1 MLSDGGALES
11 GPADHWSLD
20 RLNMRPALAFILD
33 ADDKCSI
40 ELFLLCPNPLFQPP
54 LMVQGNFADG
64 EYFIDC
70 DRLPRSV
77 ARAMFGAWVTICIAV
92 VTACLRSMYR
102 SRLKRQLFSY
112 EPDKPP
118 VSLWSISPTSN
129 PSEVL
134 AARNILIRSLLQ
146 GNIFYALV
154 SLGCIVTVVI
164 SALST
169 TIANHAIDSNVVTR
183 STLVPGTLVTN
194 QHTTLSGAVVEV
206 SSRIDALARAN
217 APLTELFDFVPD
229 DSSGWVYAAEEW
241 NNTWKGR
248 CSYHLHR
255 AVDLHVLPSNSSNY
269 QDELPGLG
277 ALLPQWATVDPTR
290 QGTDYVGFYDNALT
304 NGSGV
309 WIDMVVTYAFGSE
322 PNDGTPV
329 NASSVN
335 ISLANVLLHHV
346 GRTADGNFEDTLFRS
361 DVHLVEC
368 TFDNSAPGTM
378 DQSYAQC
385 GRYANAAGNV
395 ANVGALP

>member
-1 MLSDGGALES
+1 
-11 GPADHWSLD
+11 
-20 RLNMRPALAFILD
+20 
-33 ADDKCSI
+33 
-40 ELFLLCPNPLFQPP
+40 
-54 LMVQGNFADG
+54 MVQGNYADS

-70 DRLPRSV
+70 DRLPRSI
-77 ARAMFGAWVTICIAV
+77 ARAIFGAWVTICIAV

-102 SRLKRQLFSY
+102 SQLKRHLFGY
-112 EPDKPP
+112 DPDKPL
-118 VSLWSISPTSN
+118 VSLWSISPALN
-129 PSEVL
+129 PYEAL
-134 AARNILIRSLLQ
+134 EARKILIRSLLH
-146 GNIFYALV
+146 GNIFYTLV
-154 SLGCIVTVVI
+154 SLGCVVTGVV

-169 TIANHAIDSNVVTR
+169 TIANRAIDSNVVTR
-183 STLVPGTLVTN
+183 SALVPGILVTN

-206 SSRIDALARAN
+206 TSRVQALERAN

-255 AVDLHVLPSNSSNY
+255 AVDLHIVPSNSSKY

-290 QGTDYVGFYDNALT
+290 QGADYVGFYDNALT

-322 PNDGTPV
+322 PNDGGAA

-346 GRTADGNFEDTLFRS
+346 GRTSDGNVEDTLFRS
-361 DVHLVEC
+361 DVHVVEC
-368 TFDNSAPGTM
+368 TFDNSAPGAM

-385 GRYANAAGNV
+385 GRYLNAAGNV
-395 ANVGALP
+395 ANVGTFP